1 MTLPTGEY
9 RDKDI
14 EIEIEI
20 CEYSVVVI
28 TCHIKTGFLRTLV
41 RTFQLV
47 LKFTAR
53 AVSTEALLEK

>member
-9 RDKDI
+9 HDKDI
-14 EIEIEI
+14 EVEI

-28 TCHIKTGFLRTLV
+28 TCHVKTGFLGTLV

-53 AVSTEALLEK
+53 TVSTEALLEK